1 MTLNLLTTAQ
11 VAELLHFDA
20 STILRWHKQGKIPGG
35 FRAPSGALRFRTD
48 VIEQWVIDGGQPHDL
63 EDAA

>member
-20 STILRWHKQGKIPGG
+20 STILGTFGPRLGHGMIELVAVGG
-35 FRAPSGALRFRTD
+35 WVVAAVSAGLI
-48 VIEQWVIDGGQPHDL
+48 VICLATGRGR
-63 EDAA
+63 